1 MTENSPTINRRRFV
15 QATVASTAILGGVSS
30 ADAQSGN
37 NAQYSIEQD
46 GKCIPIK
53 PLSMTGLP
61 IQEFYDYRTPDTD
74 PSSYKYAS
82 FGTQNL
88 QRKDT
93 SILFLYKGPQ
103 GLSLVAI
110 HDKIDQGKGGAVT
123 FRITNLPVHG
133 KFVVKDDKYDAQTN
147 MDTFDY
153 SKHRNWNGKESASA
167 NVSWTW
173 QEGRSDGMAYRGLGN
188 DFNITI
194 NPQFNEKAVLA
205 GEANKNSVYQGK
217 IKEWEVLSGDVNNPT
232 RTKLNMNKPVTIS
245 SKACKSEK
253 TTTKKTTTQKTTENN
268 ASGGST
274 TSSTS
279 TTTSAPSS
287 GSKGFFG
294 KLWSGFVSLIEGVV
308 SFFTSLF

>member
-30 ADAQSGN
+30 ANAQSGG
-37 NAQYSIEQD
+37 NAQFSIEQD
-46 GKCIPIK
+46 GKCIPIE
-53 PLSMTGLP
+53 PLSMSGLP
-61 IQEFYDYRTPDTD
+61 VEEFYDYRTPDTD

-93 SILFLYKGPQ
+93 SILFLYQGPK
-103 GLSLVAI
+103 GLSLVMI
-110 HDKIDQGKGGAVT
+110 HDKIDAGAGGAVT
-123 FRITNLPVHG
+123 FRITNLPVKG
-133 KFVVKDDKYDAQTN
+133 KFIVKDDSYDASTN
-147 MDTFDY
+147 RDTFDY

-173 QEGRSDGMAYRGLGN
+173 QEGRADGAVYRSLGK
-188 DFNITI
+188 DFKITI

-205 GEANKNSVYQGK
+205 GEGGVYDGK
-217 IKEWEVLSGDVNNPT
+217 IKKWEVLSGDVNNPT
-232 RTKLNMNKPVTIS
+232 RTKLNMNKPITIS
-245 SKACKSEK
+245 SKACQSE
-253 TTTKKTTTQKTTENN
+253 TTTQTTQQTTEG
-268 ASGGST
+268 SGE
-274 TSSTS
+274 
-279 TTTSAPSS
+279 TTTPMEGTTTTTPPSNES
-287 GSKGFFG
+287 QGFFG

>member
-15 QATVASTAILGGVSS
+15 QATVASTAILGGISS
-30 ADAQSGN
+30 ADAQQSGN
-37 NAQYSIEQD
+37 TPQYSLEQD
-46 GKCIPIK
+46 GKCIPIT
-53 PLSMTGLP
+53 PLSMQGLP
-61 IQEFYDYRTPDTD
+61 IKEFYDYRTPDTD

-88 QRKDT
+88 QREDT

-110 HDKIDQGKGGAVT
+110 HDKIDAGKGGAVT
-123 FRITNLPVHG
+123 FRITNLPVNG
-133 KFVVKDDKYDAQTN
+133 KFVVEDDSYDAQTN
-147 MDTFDY
+147 LDTFDY
-153 SKHRNWNGKESASA
+153 SKHRDWNGKETASA

-173 QEGRSDGMAYRGLGN
+173 QEGRADGMAYRGIGN

-205 GEANKNSVYQGK
+205 GESEQNGVYQGK
-217 IKEWEVLSGDVNNPT
+217 IKKWEVLSGDVNNPT

-245 SKACKSEK
+245 SQSCKAE
-253 TTTKKTTTQKTTENN
+253 TTTQTTTQKTTEKTTT
-268 ASGGST
+268 GGST
-274 TSSTS
+274 TSST
-279 TTTSAPSS
+279 TTTPPSS

-294 KLWSGFVSLIEGVV
+294 KLWSGFASLIESVV